1 MSLQETNVATRIAVN
16 IVAGIS
22 ILLLIAI
29 VFNGEWN
36 SRFTLSNSPLAMGV
50 NGVRRLVK
58 RGSVMV
64 ATRPKLF
71 SMRKT
76 SILPQ

>member
-1 MSLQETNVATRIAVN
+1 MSLQETNVSTRIAVY
-16 IVAGIS
+16 IVASIS
-22 ILLLIAI
+22 ILLLIVI

-36 SRFTLSNSPLAMGV
+36 SPFTLSISPLAMGV

-58 RGSVMV
+58 RASVMV